1 MRLKGSG
8 YLTGEAFAIRSAIDG
23 ISSSVG
29 GGGVPSA
36 EGGDACGGGE
46 DDANG
51 LRSEII

>member
-1 MRLKGSG
+1 MRLNGSG

-29 GGGVPSA
+29 GGAAPSA
-36 EGGDACGGGE
+36 EGGDPCGGGE
-46 DDANG
+46 EKSNG